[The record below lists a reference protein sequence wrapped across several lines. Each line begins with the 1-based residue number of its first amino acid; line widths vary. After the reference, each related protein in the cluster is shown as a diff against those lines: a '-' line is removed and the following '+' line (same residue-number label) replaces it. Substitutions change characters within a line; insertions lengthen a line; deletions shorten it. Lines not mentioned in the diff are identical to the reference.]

1 MTPYELYAL
10 LRTQLELPADK
21 AREEVAA
28 LVAAIALAETGEQAE
43 TFDTL

>member
-10 LRTQLELPADK
+10 LRTQLELPAGQ
-21 AREEVAA
+21 ARDEVAA